1 MSLDPQND
9 ILIPQND
16 AFANL
21 CLLTLKIIYIYVYTR
36 RITCLDPR
44 TDVFRSTQRIYLDPQ
59 NGLDPQDDEFKLAK
73 LNL

>member
-1 MSLDPQND
+1 MSLDPQID

-21 CLLTLKIIYIYVYTR
+21 CLLTLKIIYTR

>member
-1 MSLDPQND
+1 MPLDPQNY
-9 ILIPQND
+9 
-16 AFANL
+16 
-21 CLLTLKIIYIYVYTR
+21 IYIYIYTR